1 MAESPSPV
9 NEPLL
14 RVEDLKVD
22 FWTEEGI
29 SRAVRGVDFSL
40 EKGEVLGIVGES
52 GCGKSVTAL
61 TLLRLISSPPGI
73 IRGGR
78 VLYEGED
85 LLQVSVKKIR
95 KIRGDR
101 ISMIFQEPMTSL
113 NPLYSVGDQ
122 IMEAIRLHQ
131 QVTRKEAY
139 SKALSMLDKV
149 GIADSAMRMKQY
161 PYQLSGGM
169 RQRVM
174 IAIALSCRPKILIAD
189 EPTTALDVTIQAQI
203 LDLLERLREEI
214 KTSMIV
220 ITHNLALVKN
230 IADRLTIMYAGR
242 IVEEATTQE
251 LFHRPL
257 HPYTQGLFG
266 CIPRLKGKRSSLS
279 NIPGNLPD
287 PIHPPEGCAFHPRCS
302 SRTDSCMGAEP
313 ILHELG
319 IGHKVRCYL
328 VEGRGGDG

>member
-1 MAESPSPV
+1 MAESRSSA

-14 RVEDLKVD
+14 TVEDLQVD
-22 FWTEEGI
+22 FWTEEGV

-40 EKGEVLGIVGES
+40 GRGEVLGIVGES

-61 TLLRLISSPPGI
+61 TILRLISSPPGI

-85 LLQVSVKKIR
+85 LLRVSSQKMR

-113 NPLYSVGDQ
+113 NPLYSIGDQ

-131 QVTRKEAY
+131 RVTRKEAY
-139 SKALSMLDKV
+139 EKAISMLDEV
-149 GIADSAMRMKQY
+149 GIADSVMRMKHY
-161 PYQLSGGM
+161 PYQFSGGM

-230 IADRLTIMYAGR
+230 IANRVTIMYAGK
-242 IVEEATTQE
+242 IVEEATTQD
-251 LFHRPL
+251 LFQHPV

-266 CIPRLKGKRSSLS
+266 CIPRLKGKRGSLS

-287 PIHPPEGCAFHPRCS
+287 PIHPPDGCAFHPRCS
-302 SRTDSCMGAEP
+302 AKKDSCTGAEP
-313 ILHELG
+313 ILREIG
-319 IGHKVRCYL
+319 IGHKVRCHF
-328 VEGRGGDG
+328 VEEKGGNG

>member
-1 MAESPSPV
+1 M
-9 NEPLL
+9 NDPLL

-29 SRAVRGVDFSL
+29 LKAVRGVDFSL
-40 EKGEVLGIVGES
+40 GKGEVLGIVGES

-61 TLLRLISSPPGI
+61 TILRLISSPPGI
-73 IRGGR
+73 IRGGK

-85 LLQVSVKKIR
+85 LLRVSVKKIR

-101 ISMIFQEPMTSL
+101 ISLIFQEPMTSL
-113 NPLYSVGDQ
+113 NPLYSIGDQ

-131 QVTRKEAY
+131 QVTRREAY
-139 SKALSMLDKV
+139 EKAVSMLVKV
-149 GIADSAMRMKQY
+149 GIADSAMRMKHY

-174 IAIALSCRPKILIAD
+174 IAIALSCRPRILIAD

-214 KTSMIV
+214 ETSMIV

-230 IADRLTIMYAGR
+230 IANRLAIMYAGK
-242 IVEEATTQE
+242 IVEEAATQE
-251 LFHRPL
+251 LFHNPI

-266 CIPRLKGKRSSLS
+266 CIPRLKGKRNSLS
-279 NIPGNLPD
+279 NIPGSLPD
-287 PIHPPEGCAFHPRCS
+287 PIHTPEGCAFHPRCS
-302 SRTDSCMGAEP
+302 SRKNLCMGTEP
-313 ILHELG
+313 ILRE
-319 IGHKVRCYL
+319 IGTRHKVRCHL
-328 VEGRGGDG
+328 FEGGDRDG